1 MTPRAL
7 AGLAATALLLA
18 APGAAGAKPAADAF
32 GGRIPP
38 VSGQLHTKAGR
49 LEITP
54 TANLSLN
61 DAFFSKYFAGAKVGW
76 HFSEAFSVS
85 AAFSAGVA
93 RATGSTAVC
102 PGNEGCHAATRS
114 QLDQVPGE
122 LKSMADLGLA
132 FAPVYGKLNVF
143 AEKAIHFDLSLLA
156 GAGIVRYREVLP
168 AAEANAG
175 ATAGVENALSG
186 HLGVGARVFLSR
198 STALRLEVKDY
209 LYRVP
214 VLGSSTLQNQLFVEM
229 GVSFFLGGRRA
240 R

>member
-1 MTPRAL
+1 MTSRAL
-7 AGLAATALLLA
+7 AGLAAALLVLV
-18 APGAAGAKPAADAF
+18 PPRAAGARPAADAF

-38 VSGQLHTKAGR
+38 VSGQLHTKAGK

-85 AAFSAGVA
+85 AAFSAGIA

-102 PGNEGCHAATRS
+102 PGNEGCHPATRA

-122 LKSMADLGLA
+122 LKTLAGVELA

-143 AEKAIHFDLSLLA
+143 AEKVIHFDLSVLA
-156 GAGIVRYREVLP
+156 GADLVRYRGVLP
-168 AAEANAG
+168 AVEANAG
-175 ATAGVENALSG
+175 VSPGVESTFGG
-186 HLGVGARVFLSR
+186 HVGVGARVFLTR
-198 STALRLEVKDY
+198 SFALRLEVKDY

-214 VLGSSTLQNQLFVEM
+214 VLGSSTLQNQLFTEL
-229 GVSFFLGGRRA
+229 GVSFFLGGRGA